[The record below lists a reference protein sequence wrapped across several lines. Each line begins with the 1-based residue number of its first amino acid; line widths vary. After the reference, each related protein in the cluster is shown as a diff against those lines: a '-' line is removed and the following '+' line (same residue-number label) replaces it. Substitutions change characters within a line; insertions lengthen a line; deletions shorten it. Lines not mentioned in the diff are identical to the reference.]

1 MPDRPM
7 VARRAMLAGALAM
20 MTTPALPAPYHPLPD
35 GLTVAFFREAARK
48 LRANARAYE
57 LGKRIVLQGADRSS
71 YYRDLNYAF
80 AGIFDR
86 MGDCREP
93 FDLLEKELYAAERAL
108 MKRYDYRP

>member
-1 MPDRPM
+1 MQDRAM
-7 VARRAMLAGALAM
+7 MNRRAMLAGALAVM
-20 MTTPALPAPYHPLPD
+20 ATPALPAPYFPLPD
-35 GLTVAFFREAARK
+35 GLTVEFFREATRK

-57 LGKRIVLQGADRSS
+57 LGKRIILQGFDRSD

-80 AGIFDR
+80 AGIFKR

-93 FDLLEKELYAAERAL
+93 FDLLENELYAAERAL